1 MAAHPADAPPRH
13 SQGVTQLEPSEEP
26 AAQLDVGIAVKV
38 DGLASKP
45 ELNGKVR
52 IPHRSHTDTT
62 RIPHRYHTDTTR
74 IPHGYHTDSF
84 SGCVSRLEARGKTSR
99 RGGEVGTAVCWF
111 LAV

>member
-1 MAAHPADAPPRH
+1 MSRDPIAGRHATPWQPIRLHDVAAHPADAPPRH

-74 IPHGYHTDSF
+74 IPH
-84 SGCVSRLEARGKTSR
+84 R
-99 RGGEVGTAVCWF
+99 
-111 LAV
+111 